1 MTRGSVK
8 RVALWGAAGLVLA
21 AMLLVPALLAG
32 VRMFAVQT
40 PSMGQV
46 APVGTLVITT
56 PEPAYVAGDI
66 ITFAT
71 GTLSHTHRIVRV
83 QADGSFITKGDLN
96 GTEDPL
102 PAAPADVIGKV
113 TVILPGFGWLIQ
125 GLPWLLVGAL
135 GVYLLTLIGKMPHY
149 RQVGLRILG
158 STLVASLVMLWLRP
172 WLNINMLGFT
182 PAPDGRGVLMHVVN
196 TGLFP
201 LDALGTRLVSGQDAV
216 VQVIDAAA
224 GGRYLLTPTPAL
236 DWRQIILLALVCL
249 GPLIASL
256 LIRIND
262 EPVKHHFPSRRPMLT
277 VVAIVLVTTM
287 VVMGFT
293 LPKAFAGVS
302 ASIRN
307 TVSTAGS
314 QAFLNCHE
322 AVTSLGAG
330 STFATFEMD
339 TVRSTFSNETDLSG
353 NGRTGRYLVRSAV
366 TPDVGCK
373 RDSPFRSVTF
383 DGTSQCLYMTS
394 TGASQVSPNV
404 FSVEAWFMTSKKNGN
419 GKIIGFGNSRNTAG
433 DSVMDRHIYLDK
445 DGRIVFGVYPGSI
458 KTVFTDAGTD
468 YADSH
473 WHHVVATMAASG
485 ATVGQRLYVDGE
497 LVMANTTVT
506 TAEGNNTGFWKVG
519 CGSLNNWQ
527 NADASNYTGPSYFT
541 GQIQYAAVYTVTLT
555 DQQVKEH
562 YQAGIA

>member
-1 MTRGSVK
+1 
-8 RVALWGAAGLVLA
+8 
-21 AMLLVPALLAG
+21 MLLVPALLAG

-56 PEPAYVAGDI
+56 PQPAYVAGDI

-71 GTLSHTHRIVRV
+71 GRLSHTHRIVRV
-83 QADGSFITKGDLN
+83 QADGTFITKGDLN

-102 PAAPADVIGKV
+102 PTAPAGVIGEV
-113 TVILPGFGWLIQ
+113 TVILPGFGWMIQ
-125 GLPWLLVGAL
+125 GLPWLFVGSI
-135 GVYLLTLIGKMPHY
+135 GVYLLTLIGNMPRY
-149 RQVGLRILG
+149 RQVALRILG
-158 STLVASLVMLWLRP
+158 ITVVASLVVLWLRP

-216 VQVIDAAA
+216 VQVIDATS

-236 DWRQIILLALVCL
+236 YWWQIILLALICL
-249 GPLIASL
+249 GPLIGSL
-256 LIRIND
+256 LIRHDD
-262 EPVKHHFPSRRPMLT
+262 EPEAHRIPVRRPMAAA
-277 VVAIVLVTTM
+277 VAIVLVTTM
-287 VVMGFT
+287 VVIGFT
-293 LPKAFAGVS
+293 LPKAFAAVT
-302 ASIRN
+302 ATIKN

-314 QAFLNCHE
+314 QAFVNCRT

-330 STFATFEMD
+330 STFAAFAMGTA
-339 TVRSTFSNETDLSG
+339 RSATSNEVDLSG
-353 NGRTGRYLVRSAV
+353 NGRTAHYLVASAA
-366 TPDVGCK
+366 PSDVGCT
-373 RDSPFRSVTF
+373 RDSPLRAVTF
-383 DGTSQCLYMTS
+383 DGTSQCLYMSSATGTS
-394 TGASQVSPNV
+394 QASPNT
-404 FSVEAWFMTSKKNGN
+404 FSVEAWFKTAKTSN

-458 KTVFTDAGTD
+458 KTVFTDAVTD

-473 WHHVVATMAASG
+473 WHHVVGTMSASG
-485 ATVGQRLYVDGE
+485 TTAGQRLYVDGE
-497 LVMANTTVT
+497 LVMANTSVT

-527 NADASNYTGPSYFT
+527 NAAGSNYTGPSYFT
-541 GQIQYAAVYTVTLT
+541 GQIQYAAVYTVALT